1 MRVAIVVPAWFADE
15 FQVIGGGDRYPHQLA
30 RALRAHCE
38 VTFITFGP
46 AYSERVADGL
56 EMVVLPASGRDKSNP
71 IPQLGYF
78 MRRRFDLIHVQQ
90 VRCAVTSLL
99 APLCKVFRIPLV
111 ATDLG
116 GGGPALTMRLRIY
129 TLVPRFLLISD
140 FSRSLLPP
148 STWPRSTV
156 IHGGVEP
163 GLLRYSDAPRK
174 RQALIV
180 GRIMP
185 HKGQNYLIDAIG
197 DDIPLV
203 IAGKV
208 IDKAYHERLRRQ
220 AEGRPVTF
228 LLQPP
233 DQRLRE
239 EYATAAVTVSASVYT
254 DLDGRHW
261 HNSELLGLTLL
272 ESMAVGTP
280 VVCTAVGG
288 MVEYVEDGVTGF
300 VVPPNDPAALRDRI
314 LRLLDDP
321 ELTARMGRAG
331 RAFAERSSWQKVA
344 EQTFAAYR
352 EVARASR

>member
-1 MRVAIVVPAWFADE
+1 MKVAIVVPAWFADE

-30 RALRAHCE
+30 RALRAHCD
-38 VTFITFGP
+38 VTFVTFGP
-46 AYSERVADGL
+46 HFRETEVDRL
-56 EMVVLPASGRDKSNP
+56 RMVVVPASGRDKSNP
-71 IPQLGYF
+71 LPRVGYF
-78 MRRRFDLIHVQQ
+78 MRGQFDLIHVQQ

-99 APLCKVFRIPLV
+99 APICKVLRIPLV

-129 TLVPRFLLISD
+129 ALIPRFVLISD

-156 IHGGVEP
+156 IHGGVDVDRLSFAP
-163 GLLRYSDAPRK
+163 GPRK
-174 RQALIV
+174 RHVLIV

-185 HKGQNYLIDAIG
+185 HKGQNYLIDACA

-208 IDKAYHERLRRQ
+208 IDKPYHERIRKQ
-220 AEGRPVTF
+220 AQGRPVTF
-228 LLQPP
+228 LIQPP
-233 DQRLRE
+233 DERLRE
-239 EYATAAVTVSASVYT
+239 EYATTGVTVSASVYT
-254 DLDGRHW
+254 DLDGRFW
-261 HNSELLGLTLL
+261 HNSELLGLTML

-300 VVPPNDPAALRDRI
+300 VVPPNDSAALRDRI
-314 LRLLDDP
+314 LRILDDNQLAA
-321 ELTARMGRAG
+321 EMGRAG
-331 RAFAERSSWQKVA
+331 RAFAERNSWQEVA
-344 EQTFAAYR
+344 AQTFAAYR
-352 EVARASR
+352 EVARTSR